1 MQTKWKFNFLLYHM
15 LYKRDGSKVNMAKG
29 TFLLKTFF
37 ETGSLQEIRNQLKK
51 KISRTTNFDL
61 RYHLVVW

>member
-15 LYKRDGSKVNMAKG
+15 LYKRDGSKLNMAKG

-51 KISRTTNFDL
+51 RFPERQTLTSVIIS
-61 RYHLVVW
+61 